1 MASKAA
7 HKAQGLARQWWRTP
21 LILALGRQRQT
32 DLFEFKASLV
42 YTVSSR
48 TARAIPGKPSLKKT
62 KTKPNQTK
70 PNQTKNPQGLEKEA
84 KTARGGPRQGFRQPW
99 EVRGFLF
106 TKDEFPHV

>member
-42 YTVSSR
+42 YIASSR
-48 TARAIPGKPSLKKT
+48 PTRVI
-62 KTKPNQTK
+62 Q
-70 PNQTKNPQGLEKEA
+70 
-84 KTARGGPRQGFRQPW
+84 
-99 EVRGFLF
+99 
-106 TKDEFPHV
+106 